1 MKTNVEQ
8 VQFLKIQP
16 DLILSRYG
24 PKIKTGTSRITII
37 K

>member
-1 MKTNVEQ
+1 MIHYVEQ
-8 VQFLKIQP
+8 TRFLKIQP

-24 PKIKTGTSRITII
+24 PKIKTGTTGKTII

>member
-1 MKTNVEQ
+1 MKYFVEHI
-8 VQFLKIQP
+8 QFLNIQP

-24 PKIKTGTSRITII
+24 PKIKSGTSGKRIS

>member
-1 MKTNVEQ
+1 MENIVEYI
-8 VQFLKIQP
+8 QFLIIQP

-24 PKIKTGTSRITII
+24 PKIKSGTSRITII

>member
-1 MKTNVEQ
+1 MTYFVQ
-8 VQFLKIQP
+8 HIQFLKIQP

-24 PKIKTGTSRITII
+24 PKIISGTSRITII

>member
-1 MKTNVEQ
+1 MINFVEYI
-8 VQFLKIQP
+8 QFLNIQP

-24 PKIKTGTSRITII
+24 PKIKAKTSGNTII

>member
-1 MKTNVEQ
+1 MKYFVEQ
-8 VQFLKIQP
+8 IQFLKIQP

-24 PKIKTGTSRITII
+24 PKIKTGTSGRTIT

>member
-1 MKTNVEQ
+1 MKTFVQ
-8 VQFLKIQP
+8 HIQFLNIQP

-24 PKIKTGTSRITII
+24 PKIKSGTSRNTII